1 MILER
6 YHEDKID
13 IVEDWLEVEVREKT
27 VSVVTSRLWLAC
39 LCAQGIGMDFAL
51 GQQLLCCSLRLFACS

>member
-6 YHEDKID
+6 YHGDKID

-27 VSVVTSRLWLAC
+27 VSVVTSRLCLAC
-39 LCAQGIGMDFAL
+39 LCVNVSIP
-51 GQQLLCCSLRLFACS
+51 